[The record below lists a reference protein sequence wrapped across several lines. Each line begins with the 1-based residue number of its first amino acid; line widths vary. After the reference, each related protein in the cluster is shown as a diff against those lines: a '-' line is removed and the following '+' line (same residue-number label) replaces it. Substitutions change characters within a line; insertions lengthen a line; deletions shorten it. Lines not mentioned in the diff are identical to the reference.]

1 MAGITEGFLEVGFLE
16 VGAGDKGKVVISHPP
31 ARKSGRIVL
40 TASQARALAGTL
52 LRFADVADVEGRKAA
67 GPEASQSEKLLGLG
81 RMVWGMVS
89 DVHTRFQLGGAA
101 AAYGI
106 RPISFPGGEV
116 DLIVATKQA
125 TAFFEEAARSRFNVL
140 DSAPVPGEVH

>member
-81 RMVWGMVS
+81 RMVWGWFPTFIPDS
-89 DVHTRFQLGGAA
+89 NWAEPA

-106 RPISFPGGEV
+106 RLISFPGGEV
-116 DLIVATKQA
+116 ELIVATKQA
-125 TAFFEEAARSRFNVL
+125 TAFFEEAARSRFNVV

>member
-31 ARKSGRIVL
+31 ARESGRIVL

-52 LRFADVADVEGRKAA
+52 LRFADVADSEGRKAA
-67 GPEASQSEKLLGLG
+67 GPEASQSEKLG

-89 DVHTRFQLGGAA
+89 DVYTRIQLGGAA

-116 DLIVATKQA
+116 ELIVATKQV
-125 TAFFEEAARSRFNVL
+125 TALFEEVARSRFNVL